1 MDYKKFAEEFV
12 DSMSKMR
19 KSHKSPG
26 AIMHELMS
34 GEYALL
40 SLLSDEGETSPSK
53 LSKALDRSAARIAN
67 TLKAL
72 ENKGFVKRSYDKI
85 DRRRVLV
92 SITEKGKDFVSRK
105 KAECT
110 SMMASLMEHLG
121 EKDAEELI
129 RLEKKAAMLLHRKN
143 KANEF

>member
-26 AIMHELMS
+26 AVLHELMS

-40 SLLSDEGETSPSK
+40 SLLSEEGETSPGK

-67 TLKAL
+67 TLKTL
-72 ENKGFVKRSYDKI
+72 ETKGFVKRSYDKI

-92 SITEKGKDFVSRK
+92 SITEKGKAFVVRK

-110 SMMASLMEHLG
+110 AMMANLMERLG

-129 RLEKKAAMLLHRKN
+129 RLEKKAATLLKFKS
-143 KANEF
+143 KASEF

>member
-26 AIMHELMS
+26 AVLHELMS

-40 SLLSDEGETSPSK
+40 SLLSEEGETSPGK
-53 LSKALDRSAARIAN
+53 LSQALDRSAARIAN
-67 TLKAL
+67 TLKTL
-72 ENKGFVKRSYDKI
+72 ETKGFVKRSYDKI

-92 SITEKGKDFVSRK
+92 SITEKGKAFVVRK

-110 SMMASLMEHLG
+110 AVMANLMEHLG

-129 RLEKKAAMLLHRKN
+129 RLEKKAAMLLRIKS
-143 KANEF
+143 KASEF

>member
-26 AIMHELMS
+26 AVLHELMS

-40 SLLSDEGETSPSK
+40 SLLSEEGETSPGK
-53 LSKALDRSAARIAN
+53 LSQALDRSAARIAN
-67 TLKAL
+67 TLKTL
-72 ENKGFVKRSYDKI
+72 ETKGFVKRSYDKI

-92 SITEKGKDFVSRK
+92 SITEKGKAFVVRK

-110 SMMASLMEHLG
+110 AMMANLMEHLG
-121 EKDAEELI
+121 ERDAEELI
-129 RLEKKAAMLLHRKN
+129 RLEKKAAMLLKIKS
-143 KANEF
+143 KASEF